1 MSASRLDET
10 IRFSVLNRLLHLF
23 VMIGFTLLAL
33 SGFSLKFS
41 DWGPAKAFA
50 LLLGGAPGLRSL
62 HRVSAV
68 FTYGCVVIHLLWLV
82 YYKVVLKGRITGP
95 DTMSPRLKDLKD
107 LFAHMAYMLGKRP
120 EPAFERF
127 SYWEKFD
134 YWAILIGMN
143 TMGLTGIVM
152 WFPEFFSGLF
162 PGYFVNVAQVLH
174 LYEAIMA
181 VALKF
186 VVHIVTTH
194 LRPEVFPMD
203 KSIFNGRA
211 HGGRAK
217 TALLVFLSLGCVWG
231 LAKDASAQGPALM
244 EMKRDGVPRPCL
256 DCHRLP
262 NINTNEGAASSQ
274 AFCLECHGKSACK
287 REDGT
292 SLLVAMDSFGKGRHG
307 HEACIACHRDA
318 ARSPH
323 ISLEGAVCAECHSI
337 HDYSA
342 AGDPHLRVQCQ
353 ACHRKSPHV
362 EYDRV
367 RDLVVLARSDKD
379 GRRISLVDHGLADAA
394 SRDTCGRCHKPGN
407 KVGAASAILPGQ
419 NFTCI
424 PCHGASAAPGH
435 WSFIAALILLI
446 AGFGGSVILWLRGRV
461 GEESTSV
468 HRKISLIGEELWG
481 ALFSKR
487 VGGLLSAF
495 LFDVILQRRLLKE
508 SPWRWFSHSLIYYG
522 FLGRFFIALLT
533 VVAYCLSPDGGLAES
548 LIDKNNWANAMLNDF
563 FGALIVLGILIAA
576 LQRLVWRPPHVLSQ
590 GQDLLALVLIG
601 IVAAG
606 GFVLE
611 GARILL
617 TGLPDEKAAH
627 SFMGY
632 LAAAVIRPLSNN
644 WQGVYGILWW
654 THAVSWAVL
663 LAYLPF
669 GKLRHLVLTPL
680 SLLLREGGRVEV
692 R

>member
-1 MSASRLDET
+1 MSASRLNET

-23 VMIGFTLLAL
+23 VMIGFTGLAL
-33 SGFSLKFS
+33 TGFSLKFS
-41 DWGPAKAFA
+41 EWSLAQA
-50 LLLGGAPGLRSL
+50 LAWLLGGAAGLRSL
-62 HRVSAV
+62 HRISAV
-68 FTYGCVVIHLLWLV
+68 FTYGCVVIHLLWLI
-82 YYKVVLKGRITGP
+82 YYKLVLNGRITGP
-95 DTMSPRLKDLKD
+95 DTMFPRLKDLRD
-107 LFAHMAYMLGKRP
+107 LFGHMAYMLGKRP
-120 EPAFERF
+120 GPAFERF

-143 TMGLTGIVM
+143 TMGLTGLVM
-152 WFPEFFSGLF
+152 WFPEFFARLF
-162 PGYFVNVAQVLH
+162 PGYLVNVAQVLH

-211 HGGRAK
+211 HGRRAK
-217 TALLVFLSLGCVWG
+217 TALLVFLSLGCLRL
-231 LAKDASAQGPALM
+231 LASDASAQGPALM
-244 EMKRDGVPRPCL
+244 EMKKDGTPRPCL

-274 AFCLECHGKSACK
+274 AFCLECHGKGACK
-287 REDGT
+287 RGDGT
-292 SLLVAMDSFGKGRHG
+292 SLMVALESFGKGRHVYA
-307 HEACIACHRDA
+307 ACITCHSDA

-323 ISLEGAVCAECHSI
+323 ISFAGARCTECHTI
-337 HDYSA
+337 HDYSE

-353 ACHRKSPHV
+353 ACHRKSPDV
-362 EYDRV
+362 EYDKV
-367 RDLVVLARSDKD
+367 RDLVVLAKSGQD

-394 SRDTCGRCHKPGN
+394 SRETCRRCHRPGN
-407 KVGAASAILPGQ
+407 KVGAASAILPGK

-435 WSFIAALILLI
+435 WSFIAALIVLI

-481 ALFSKR
+481 ALFSR
-487 VGGLLSAF
+487 RFVGIISAF
-495 LFDVILQRRLLKE
+495 VFDIILQRRLLKE

-522 FLGRFFIALLT
+522 FLGRFFIALLA
-533 VVAYCLSPDGGLAES
+533 VGAYCLTPDGELAVGL
-548 LIDKNNWANAMLNDF
+548 LDKNNWANAMVNDV
-563 FGALIVLGILIAA
+563 FGALIVLGVLIAS
-576 LQRLVWRPPHVLSQ
+576 LQRLVWRPQHVLSE

-601 IVAAG
+601 IVAVG

-611 GARILL
+611 GARIIL
-617 TGLPDEKAAH
+617 TAIPEEKAAY
-627 SFMGY
+627 SFIGY
-632 LAAAVIRPLSNN
+632 LTAAIIRPLSND

-654 THAVSWAVL
+654 THAASWAAL

-680 SLLLREGGRVEV
+680 SLLLRQGGRA
-692 R
+692 